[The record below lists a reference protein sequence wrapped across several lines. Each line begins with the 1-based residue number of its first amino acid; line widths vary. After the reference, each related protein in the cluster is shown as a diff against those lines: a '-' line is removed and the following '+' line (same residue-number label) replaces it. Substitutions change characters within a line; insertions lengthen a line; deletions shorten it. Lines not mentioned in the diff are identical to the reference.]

1 MRVRIQK
8 ARWRLRAASLGGPEW
23 DAATEH
29 LAELEDQYK
38 RLAAR
43 GRKRPAKE

>member
-1 MRVRIQK
+1 MRARIQR

-23 DAATEH
+23 DAATEQ

-38 RLAAR
+38 RLSP
-43 GRKRPAKE
+43 GRRRPPNE